1 MYKEYNLNFCHLQ
14 QQQQNWNGNC
24 GNVVVPEEKEACLT
38 SASPLEAARN
48 HSRKVACGGSVRKS
62 GFNNHT
68 VKMLRKTEENLTK
81 ATTTVCGT
89 QKMRVRE
96 RRAAAWRWRKGRE
109 RGEEE
114 EQTRPTVSSSGN
126 SSGSSCVAIA
136 GI

>member
-1 MYKEYNLNFCHLQ
+1 MATWSYRRRRRLASLRL
-14 QQQQNWNGNC
+14 
-24 GNVVVPEEKEACLT
+24 VPLKRQET
-38 SASPLEAARN
+38 N

>member
-1 MYKEYNLNFCHLQ
+1 MYEEYNLNFCHPQ
-14 QQQQNWNGNC
+14 QQQRNWNGNC
-24 GNVVVPEEKEACLT
+24 GNVVVPEEACLT
-38 SASPLEAARN
+38 SACPLEAARN

-81 ATTTVCGT
+81 ATTVCGT

-96 RRAAAWRWRKGRE
+96 RRAAWRWRKGR
-109 RGEEE
+109 GEEE
-114 EQTRPTVSSSGN
+114 EKTRPTVSSGN